1 MTLED
6 GKRDDGEF
14 ANDEGID
21 IGNARDSYASTN
33 RIARGL
39 VGGFLAKFES
49 LVALTET
56 RDVHEVGCGQGELS
70 IRLAKKGIHVR
81 GSDVSDQLIKEA
93 RQCASDAGVSVP
105 FKVASIYDL
114 DVAADSATLVVACEM
129 LEHLEDPER
138 GLEVLSTLANPYLL
152 VSVPREP
159 LWRVLNMARGKYLE
173 HWGNTPGHLQHWS
186 KHRFLAFVGSRFDV
200 VEVDS
205 PFPWTMVLCRSR
217 LHGP

>member
-6 GKRDDGEF
+6 GDQDDGES
-14 ANDEGID
+14 ADNEGVD
-21 IGNARDSYASTN
+21 VGNVRDSYASTN

-39 VGGFLAKFES
+39 VGGFLTKFES
-49 LVALTET
+49 LVALTGA

-70 IRLAKKGIHVR
+70 IRLAENGINVR
-81 GSDVSDQLIKEA
+81 GSDVSNLLIEEA
-93 RQCASDAGVSVP
+93 RHCASDAGVTVP

-114 DVAADSATLVVACEM
+114 EAAADSATLVVACEM

-138 GLEVLSTLANPYLL
+138 GLEVLSKLANPYLL

-159 LWRVLNMARGKYLE
+159 IWRVLNVARGRYLK

-186 KHRFLAFVGSRFDV
+186 KRRFLAFVGSRFDV

-205 PFPWTMVLCRSR
+205 PFPWTMVLCKT
-217 LHGP
+217 